1 MHIKVDDLSGKE
13 IRQLLWLH
21 LSNLSSISPPESM
34 HALDLDA
41 LRKPSITFWSVWSDF
56 QSGESSQ
63 LMGCGALME
72 LDSEHAEVKSMRTA
86 PEHLRKGV
94 ASELLTHLVAEA
106 RRRGYRRLSLET
118 GAGDAFFPA
127 HHLYTKFGFKP
138 CPPFAGYTDDPNS
151 RFFSLRLEPDR
162 FAVAADEGRF

>member
-1 MHIKVDDLSGKE
+1 MHIKVDDLYGKE

-41 LRKPSITFWSVWSDF
+41 LRKPSITFWSVWSDL
-56 QSGESSQ
+56 QPGEPSQ

-94 ASELLTHLVAEA
+94 ASQLLAHLIAEA
-106 RRRGYRRLSLET
+106 RRREYRRLSLET
-118 GAGDAFFPA
+118 GAGNAFVPA
-127 HHLYTKFGFKP
+127 HRLYANFGFKP
-138 CPPFAGYTDDPNS
+138 CTHFASYADDPNS
-151 RFFSLRLEPDR
+151 RFFSLRL
-162 FAVAADEGRF
+162 